1 MKIHVVYIL
10 PLILNITDVI
20 KICNGLSHY
29 FLKKNQRKNS
39 KVKQKKLFLNDGVIK
54 NNVDLI
60 ILIP

>member
-20 KICNGLSHY
+20 KKCNGLSHY
-29 FLKKNQRKNS
+29 FKKKPKEKFES
-39 KVKQKKLFLNDGVIK
+39 ETKKTVLNDDVIK
-54 NNVDLI
+54 NMVNLI

>member
-29 FLKKNQRKNS
+29 FKKKTKEKFES
-39 KVKQKKLFLNDGVIK
+39 ETKKTVFE
-54 NNVDLI
+54 
-60 ILIP
+60 